1 MRTAGTAVAA
11 GSMSDFS
18 PDEPLSPLTIAVDAI
33 CPYCGE
39 PISLVADISIP
50 DQSYI
55 EDCSVCCRP
64 ITIDCSAE
72 NGQLESFRVRAE
84 NE

>member
-1 MRTAGTAVAA
+1 VNLLDY
-11 GSMSDFS
+11 S
-18 PDEPLSPLTIAVDAI
+18 LIH

-39 PISLVADISIP
+39 PNEIPVDASIP

-64 ITIDCSAE
+64 ISLRITCLTGEPAQI
-72 NGQLESFRVRAE
+72 RVLRE
-84 NE
+84 DEC